1 VLNERRPRRCAG
13 RARSGS
19 RRLQRR
25 CIHPGAHSER
35 EKILARY
42 AHFALGTEDAD
53 QWASKIAKL
62 GLPVRDVVSGPTSLR
77 QILLKNPDG
86 NMVEFIGPTKSAA
99 PRRMEPYRARVPV
112 WGCRPTISVGPE
124 ALLVAK

>member
-1 VLNERRPRRCAG
+1 MLHIITLNDELVRPVL
-13 RARSGS
+13 
-19 RRLQRR
+19 
-25 CIHPGAHSER
+25 ER

-42 AHFALGTEDAD
+42 AHFALRTEDAD

-77 QILLKNPDG
+77 QILLKNADG
-86 NMVEFIGPTKSAA
+86 NMVEFTGPTKSAA